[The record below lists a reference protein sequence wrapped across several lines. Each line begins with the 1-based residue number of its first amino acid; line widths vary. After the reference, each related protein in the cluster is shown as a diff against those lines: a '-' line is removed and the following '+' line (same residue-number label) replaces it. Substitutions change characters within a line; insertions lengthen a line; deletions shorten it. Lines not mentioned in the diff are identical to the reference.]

1 LNLCNRNV
9 VDDPLCSSQ
18 QSSSLE
24 HQVGVIIDLLFSGI
38 HYFIRPHSIPSADT
52 HSSPHSNTN
61 KKLIMS
67 SRSRKKNAAPPL
79 PPWQRLHKPVVPA
92 PSVVDAAEQKKG
104 AASAVKGDAKGTK
117 ADAVP
122 TNHPSNEPKEMKT
135 KSDDTSTKNAPS
147 TTTDEGETG
156 SAMGDMK
163 MPPPAVATAS
173 AGAKN
178 NKKST
183 TSTPSSKKSSHRN
196 SNDSDSDDDDSDD
209 EPTFKNFTAVKC
221 PRTSLSAEAYAKRL
235 REKEA
240 AAEEEQQQK
249 IGKSSGG
256 GGGGGVASSP
266 RRGKRDRDKAAA
278 AQQDVMATATIV
290 ATTAKKPRL
299 DSKKKAAVPKE
310 SAATSATR
318 SLTRG
323 KALPEDYLNAL
334 DNGMMESEEIPSSPQ
349 RSSRKRTQVVPY
361 TITDAPDSSAAHGET
376 ASASTPTKKSPKKR
390 KATKPADKKKKPKK
404 VAKKAAVK
412 GDDEDDDEVYV
423 PGKDGEDDDE
433 AYVPPTPKKK
443 HHVTIKMEQ
452 TWKERIVMLKEHKAK
467 YGTTDLCV
475 ADKESVNQLL
485 RSFVFEQRKQH
496 KKYLSGKHS
505 SLNAERVKELEDL
518 GFEFDPMASGTH
530 KANAMKRFQQQ
541 WDEMY
546 DELVQYKNV
555 NGNCLV
561 PLGKNADAKQKKLG
575 NWVRGQRKLMNKEG
589 REKFDPQR
597 LAKLEAIDF
606 DWNPLASGAYTANKR
621 IELFPKVNAKWM
633 SWYNKLVKFK
643 EEHGNLIVG
652 PKSKNY
658 PGLYNW
664 VHGQR
669 KEYKRYQNKEENVN
683 MYEEWIKL
691 MHDIGF
697 DFAPMSG
704 EKTGFSDMLKKRS
717 SGYFDQ
723 KWEAQYK

>member
-1 LNLCNRNV
+1 
-9 VDDPLCSSQ
+9 
-18 QSSSLE
+18 
-24 HQVGVIIDLLFSGI
+24 
-38 HYFIRPHSIPSADT
+38 
-52 HSSPHSNTN
+52 
-61 KKLIMS
+61 MS

-92 PSVVDAAEQKKG
+92 PAVVDAAEQKKG
-104 AASAVKGDAKGTK
+104 GASSAVEGDAKGTK

-122 TNHPSNEPKEMKT
+122 TNHPSNEPKEIKT
-135 KSDDTSTKNAPS
+135 KSGDNSTKNGPS
-147 TTTDEGETG
+147 TTTNEGNDDSTT
-156 SAMGDMK
+156 GDMK
-163 MPPPAVATAS
+163 MAASAVATAAS
-173 AGAKN
+173 GAKN

-183 TSTPSSKKSSHRN
+183 TTTPSSSKKSSHRN
-196 SNDSDSDDDDSDD
+196 SNDSNSDDDDSDD
-209 EPTFKNFTAVKC
+209 EPIFKNFTAVKC
-221 PRTSLSAEAYAKRL
+221 PRTSVSAEAYAKRL

-240 AAEEEQQQK
+240 AAEEKEEQQQK
-249 IGKSSGG
+249 FGGSSGAA
-256 GGGGGVASSP
+256 VSPP
-266 RRGKRDRDKAAA
+266 RRGKRDRDKS
-278 AQQDVMATATIV
+278 AQQDVVATATVV
-290 ATTAKKPRL
+290 APTTKKPRL
-299 DSKKKAAVPKE
+299 DSKKKAKE

-318 SLTRG
+318 NLTRG

-334 DNGMMESEEIPSSPQ
+334 DNGTMDSEEIPSSPQ

-361 TITDAPDSSAAHGET
+361 TTTDAPDSSAAHGET
-376 ASASTPTKKSPKKR
+376 SSASTSATKKSPKKR
-390 KATKPADKKKKPKK
+390 KATKPAGKKKKPKK

-412 GDDEDDDEVYV
+412 DDEEEDDEAYV
-423 PGKDGEDDDE
+423 PGKDDEGNDE

-452 TWKERIVMLKEHKAK
+452 TWKERIAMLKEHKAK

-505 SLNAERVKELEDL
+505 SLNAERVRELEDL
-518 GFEFDPMASGTH
+518 GFEFDPVASGTH

-561 PLGKNADAKQKKLG
+561 PLGKNADAKLKKLG
-575 NWVRGQRKLMNKEG
+575 NWVRGQRKLMNKAG

-691 MHDIGF
+691 MADIGF
-697 DFAPMSG
+697 DWAPMSG